1 MSLNDAKIRSLKPTD
16 KPFKVSDSHGLYLLV
31 KPGGSRLWYLK
42 YRINGKESR
51 IALRLPCRLL
61 SDARQQREGIR
72 KMLALNINPA
82 QQRAAERGSRM
93 QEKMFKSVA
102 LEWHSS
108 KKNGRRIPQIAC
120 LPV

>member
-1 MSLNDAKIRSLKPTD
+1 
-16 KPFKVSDSHGLYLLV
+16 
-31 KPGGSRLWYLK
+31 
-42 YRINGKESR
+42 
-51 IALRLPCRLL
+51 
-61 SDARQQREGIR
+61 
-72 KMLALNINPA
+72 MLALNINPA